1 MKKIFVVLLLFPLV
15 LLAQTKTT
23 QETQIVIAVKLT
35 KNEIY
40 ALYPLTAIKKNKK
53 GLQGCMGC
61 SYFLGLLSGA
71 YEQKGMQIEPSE
83 GTTIT
88 VFKDQEVFTEK
99 KQFPEDD
106 FKIKNEV
113 TLGGSKAIIIANK
126 KGELILKAKNDEE

>member
-1 MKKIFVVLLLFPLV
+1 M

-40 ALYPLTAIKKNKK
+40 ALYPLTTIKKNQMV
-53 GLQGCMGC
+53 LQDCMDC
-61 SYFLGLLSGA
+61 SYFLGLLSGT
-71 YEQKGMQIEPSE
+71 YKQKGIRIKPSE

-88 VFKDQEVFTEK
+88 VFKDQEVFTKK
-99 KQFPEDD
+99 KQFPEDG